1 MQRSK
6 ALKKA
11 EQLITGDRAKDYGYA
26 YQNHLRIAKM
36 WSVILQKQITV
47 EQVYQC
53 MIAVK
58 LSRLIETPNHE
69 DSYVD
74 IIGYGALAM
83 EAKDGKH

>member
-11 EQLITGDRAKDYGYA
+11 EQLITGDRAKDYGDA

-47 EQVYQC
+47 DFGMASNKYNFFYASIHC
-53 MIAVK
+53 FLNSIF
-58 LSRLIETPNHE
+58 
-69 DSYVD
+69 Y
-74 IIGYGALAM
+74 
-83 EAKDGKH
+83 